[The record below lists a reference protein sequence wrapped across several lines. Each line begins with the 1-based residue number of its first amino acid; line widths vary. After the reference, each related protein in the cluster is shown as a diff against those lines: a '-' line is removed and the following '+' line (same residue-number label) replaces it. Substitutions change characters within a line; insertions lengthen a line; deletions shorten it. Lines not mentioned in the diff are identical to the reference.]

1 MKLRHYIA
9 MDMHCSH
16 STLEA
21 QTRSGHVVRRLD
33 LATEAK
39 VLIDAVKS
47 IPGPRGVVIEEST
60 MADWGYRLLKP
71 FANEVVVCDP
81 RRNKL
86 VSDGDKDDSV
96 DPGKLAELYRLGAL
110 RAVHHPDRRSMMD
123 QRRWVW
129 LYQDQVELTVAAKN
143 KIKALSAC
151 VHAQAGA
158 YRFHGVPYAKEDVYG
173 AEGRKRM
180 LARLRSR
187 SARKQ
192 LELLYNNLDQLMAE
206 RYRLSDRLDRMSR
219 RHPVVK
225 RFLKIP
231 GYGPVYAILSAC
243 VHAQAGTFWV
253 ILDTPWRFSTVR
265 KLWTYAGLGLE
276 RNKSGLP
283 KTGKP
288 YSNGPQHLNRHYNRR
303 LKNVA
308 KGVATTVI
316 GMGDNPFAQVF
327 ERRVAQG
334 TSPSNAKL
342 TVARKALAVPWAMWK
357 RGERYRSDLI

>member
-16 STLEA
+16 TTLEA
-21 QTRSGHVVRRLD
+21 QTRGGRVVQRLD
-33 LATEAK
+33 LATEAQ
-39 VLIDAVKS
+39 VLIDTVKS

-96 DPGKLAELYRLGAL
+96 DPGKLVELYRLGAL
-110 RAVHHPDRRSMMD
+110 RAVHHPERRSMMD

-129 LYQDQVELTVAAKN
+129 LYHDQVELTVAAKN
-143 KIKALSAC
+143 KIKA
-151 VHAQAGA
+151 A
-158 YRFHGVPYAKEDVYG
+158 YRFHGVSYAQEDVYG
-173 AEGRKRM
+173 VEGRKRM
-180 LARLRSR
+180 LARLPSR
-187 SARKQ
+187 SARRQ
-192 LELLYNNLDQLMAE
+192 LELLYHNLDQLMAE

-225 RFLKIP
+225 TFLEIP
-231 GYGPVYAILSAC
+231 GYGPV
-243 VHAQAGTFWV
+243 HATTFWV
-253 ILDTPWRFSTVR
+253 VVDTPWRFRGVR
-265 KLWTYAGLGLE
+265 KLWTYAGLGVE
-276 RNKSGLP
+276 RSKSGLAKP
-283 KTGKP
+283 GKP
-288 YSNGPQHLNRHYNRR
+288 YSNGPEHLNRHYNRR

-308 KGVATTVI
+308 KGVATTAI
-316 GMGDNPFAQVF
+316 GMGDNPFARVF
-327 ERRVAQG
+327 ERLVAQG
-334 TSPSNAKL
+334 TSPSNATL
-342 TVARKALAVPWAMWK
+342 TVARRALAVPWAMWK

>member
-1 MKLRHYIA
+1 MMLRNYIA
-9 MDMHCSH
+9 MDMHHSH
-16 STLEA
+16 TTLEA
-21 QTRSGHVVRRLD
+21 QTRTGHVVRRLD

-47 IPGPRGVVIEEST
+47 ISGPRGVVIEEST
-60 MADWGYRLLKP
+60 MADWGFRLLKP
-71 FANEVVVCDP
+71 FANEIVVCDP

-110 RAVHHPDRRSMMD
+110 RAVHHPERRSMMD

-129 LYQDQVELTVAAKN
+129 LYHDQVELTVAAKN
-143 KIKALSAC
+143 KIKA
-151 VHAQAGA
+151 A
-158 YRFHGVPYAKEDVYG
+158 YRFHGVPYGEEDVYST
-173 AEGRKRM
+173 EGRKRM

-187 SARKQ
+187 SARRQ

-225 RFLKIP
+225 TFLKIP
-231 GYGPVYAILSAC
+231 GYGPVYAM
-243 VHAQAGTFWV
+243 TFWV
-253 ILDTPWRFSTVR
+253 IVDTPWRFKKVQ

-283 KTGKP
+283 QTGKP
-288 YSNGPQHLNRHYNRR
+288 HSNGPVHLNFFCNRR
-303 LKNVA
+303 LKSVA
-308 KGVATTVI
+308 MGVATSALRA
-316 GMGDNPFAQVF
+316 GGNPFAEVH
-327 ERRVAQG
+327 ERLVAQG
-334 TSPSNAKL
+334 TSASNAKL
-342 TVARKALAVPWAMWK
+342 TVGRKALAVPWAMWK
-357 RGERYRSDLI
+357 RGDRYRSDLI

>member
-16 STLEA
+16 TTLEA
-21 QTRSGHVVRRLD
+21 QTRAGNVVRRLD

-39 VLIDAVKS
+39 VLIDTVKS

-60 MADWGYRLLKP
+60 MADWGFRLLKP
-71 FANEVVVCDP
+71 FANEIVVCDP

-110 RAVHHPDRRSMMD
+110 RAVHHPEQRSMMD

-129 LYQDQVELTVAAKN
+129 LYHDQVALTVAAKN
-143 KIKALSAC
+143 KIKA
-151 VHAQAGA
+151 A

-180 LARLRSR
+180 LARLQSR
-187 SARKQ
+187 SARRQ

-225 RFLKIP
+225 SFLKIP
-231 GYGPVYAILSAC
+231 GYGPV
-243 VHAQAGTFWV
+243 HAMTFWV

-283 KTGKP
+283 KAGKP
-288 YSNGPQHLNRHYNRR
+288 YSNGPQHLNRQYNRR

-327 ERRVAQG
+327 ERLVAQG